1 MKPWLGLLL
10 LLVCGVADAA
20 EWIVVHTSPEGDQYF
35 YDASKLAISGNE
47 ITYWKKVTF
56 KSPYSYKGQQ
66 VASALHRERIHCGEH
81 TVKALTH
88 IVHAVTGAVIE
99 HVAAAESDAEAIIPE
114 TVGDVFEETLCT
126 LVKLKRNEEMPKPAA
141 EKEKI
146 EPIAPPPY
154 NGNQPPPPGT
164 L

>member
-10 LLVCGVADAA
+10 LLVCGTVGAAD
-20 EWIVVHTSPEGDQYF
+20 WVVVHTAPEGDQYF

-81 TVKALTH
+81 TVRPLTH
-88 IVHAVTGAVIE
+88 IVHAVSGAVVE
-99 HVAAAESDAEAIIPE
+99 HLAADSEAEAIIPE
-114 TVGDVFEETLCT
+114 TVGDVFEQTLCT
-126 LVKLKRNEEMPKPAA
+126 LVQLKRDEEAPKPAA

-146 EPIAPPPY
+146 EPPAPPPY
-154 NGNQPPPPGT
+154 NGNQPLPSGT